1 MCFPNYI
8 CSLVNFL
15 HCTSEKGGGRGNVSD
30 GESHFKSASRN
41 SSVSPMISYGCVLT
55 CIKDAQ
61 HHDCRALH
69 VKCGHGCY
77 PPNW

>member
-30 GESHFKSASRN
+30 GESHFKSASR
-41 SSVSPMISYGCVLT
+41 MQCLSYDLLWLSTNMHKRCT
-55 CIKDAQ
+55 AS
-61 HHDCRALH
+61 
-69 VKCGHGCY
+69 
-77 PPNW
+77 